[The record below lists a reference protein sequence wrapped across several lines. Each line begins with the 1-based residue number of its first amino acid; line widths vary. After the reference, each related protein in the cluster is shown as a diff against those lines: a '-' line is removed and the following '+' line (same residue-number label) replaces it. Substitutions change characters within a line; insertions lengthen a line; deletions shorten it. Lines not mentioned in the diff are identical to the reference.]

1 MPRVVGY
8 TGEEITTLRRDGVV
22 ERDVTWP
29 ALRPGELAGGVE
41 ATRSAR
47 SHSPWRRNAEQ

>member
-8 TGEEITTLRRDGVV
+8 TGEEITTLRKDGVV